1 MTDPTPTDALVHTAR
16 VSLRTG
22 SIQFAAGSAAALDQV
37 LAGWCRGCWAQEHA
51 KRAELSATPPA
62 TDRAAIEEY
71 FTHIDTDFCEREAA
85 TIAAIEHPAAL
96 SDTQLADAYRE
107 LNTLTREL
115 SVQRAALARLL
126 LAKLQ
131 ASLAGPER
139 RALSP
144 QADREVQSLLLA
156 LTLEEAERDASM
168 YGSRPPST
176 AAQADAH
183 DDAGL
188 PERSDAEIVARI
200 RAELPQRRFA
210 RRVRWSV
217 AQLERIRAL
226 AQRERTASP
235 ELTGTDTHER
245 ALTATL
251 LEAIAENATRMS
263 AARNAPEGLDGA
275 DPTTVA
281 QVAYLM
287 GVEVLVD
294 LEQGR
299 VTRVVIID
307 ESLEL
312 DAEQGARAEGT
323 LASLNPA
330 QTFAAVRIAEQE
342 AVWPAAEFGF

>member
-1 MTDPTPTDALVHTAR
+1 MEEPDDRPDPTDALVHTAR

-107 LNTLTREL
+107 LNTLTESSRPTCRPRPTPTGQNSRRAWPAL
-115 SVQRAALARLL
+115 S
-126 LAKLQ
+126 
-131 ASLAGPER
+131 G

-263 AARNAPEGLDGA
+263 AARNAPRA
-275 DPTTVA
+275 STAPTQRRSHKSPT
-281 QVAYLM
+281 
-287 GVEVLVD
+287 
-294 LEQGR
+294 
-299 VTRVVIID
+299 
-307 ESLEL
+307 
-312 DAEQGARAEGT
+312 
-323 LASLNPA
+323 
-330 QTFAAVRIAEQE
+330 
-342 AVWPAAEFGF
+342 